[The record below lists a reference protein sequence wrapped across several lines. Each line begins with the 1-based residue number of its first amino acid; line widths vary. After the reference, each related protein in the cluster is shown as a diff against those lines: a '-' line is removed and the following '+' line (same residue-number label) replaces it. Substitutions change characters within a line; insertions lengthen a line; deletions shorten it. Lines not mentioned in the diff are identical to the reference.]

1 MDITKEMNSIPQPKN
16 FPDYERMTSKQRK
29 YLVGM
34 VEYLER
40 ILSENPGI
48 VTKARATVL
57 IEALKPAYEALKQ
70 IEEAY
75 HVDDEEDYHV
85 DDEED
90 FSLFDFHDPW

>member
-1 MDITKEMNSIPQPKN
+1 MNLPQDVLRQMNSVPQPKN

-75 HVDDEEDYHV
+75 HVDDEED
-85 DDEED
+85 

>member
-1 MDITKEMNSIPQPKN
+1 MNKFPQDVLAQMNSVPQPKN
-16 FPDYERMTSKQRK
+16 FPDYERMTHKQRK
-29 YLVGM
+29 YLGSM

-48 VTKARATVL
+48 ITKARATIL
-57 IEALKPAYEALKQ
+57 IDALKPAYEALKQ

-75 HVDDEEDYHV
+75 HVDDG
-85 DDEED
+85 ED